1 MSMNM
6 WGFTPDVL
14 QKLEE
19 RFIEFLGVHLN
30 EPRSEFLIP
39 SEIGVLLGR
48 EAVRIRVLPTT
59 SQWFGMT
66 FAEDLPGV
74 RKAFAEMA
82 EQGVYS
88 NPLFSVNEY

>member
-1 MSMNM
+1 M
-6 WGFTPDVL
+6 
-14 QKLEE
+14 
-19 RFIEFLGVHLN
+19 
-30 EPRSEFLIP
+30 
-39 SEIGVLLGR
+39 LLGR
-48 EAVRIRVLPTT
+48 EAVRIRVLPTS